1 MQRTPGASFRSV
13 GRVWARVAIT
23 LAACLCQI
31 NLHLV
36 AQAHQLCAGQSS
48 FQFPLWNDTLQWTGA
63 DGLSSV
69 RLADID
75 GDGQVELIGVGT
87 RGVEVWHWEPKGQ
100 AWIPM
105 HAATPPW
112 TKLDNFMTADV
123 DGDGQAELIQFAVP
137 VYEATIRVWHYDPSP
152 GVWRI
157 MPNLEMKVPGVVARA
172 GPNGLS
178 EPFFRFAD
186 LAGTGQQELV
196 FLTGLVRSGALVATP
211 SVYQAAK
218 DGSGWTKLDTAGEAT
233 IPGPNLYTN
242 FDFANLGNG
251 LRQIVILAPN
261 GFVFI
266 RQIAPNTPGQIRF
279 ANGVFRS
286 LQGAKVQL
294 PFLPVDFAGSGR
306 DQIAFTRDNGDLEVT
321 LTADSGDPNA
331 VLTTTKLD
339 SQVQSQP
346 MQALYTGL
354 GKTPASKDLLLI
366 GPNGLNEYG
375 TPQSGGQATKIAN
388 SPFISQGRFGDVV
401 SHWSS
406 IQTGKVRDT
415 QGQPETILVARDA
428 TGLHTLLPSPNVCQS
443 GKPGFALTPTAYF
456 PPFVGG
462 QAAAYSAIS
471 NQLVRGNS
479 DIRSLYSS
487 NFASLASYQAALLHV
502 KYSAGSGKFTEQ
514 EFDNTKAQLNQEF
527 LAAAN
532 VGQFFESTRTQVED
546 LFDAEAAAVPG
557 ILTALSLPS
566 DASVNTSAGAIFGN
580 VLLSVVDAIFSFAGS
595 SDTNAAKFGLPSVD
609 EAYAINGSMSVLT
622 TIINDVVSATAPS
635 GGGNLPGQTLVVE
648 DQLETWRSTA
658 ATQTASASAAAFRN
672 WDLMQTLSQQIGV
685 GAVSATSRLQEK
697 SVEAGLK
704 RFQIRTWQALA
715 PQAWYIFGDTQLLAS
730 HLANELSGYSYYL
743 QQEGTPRAHS
753 CCAKTEKWLVW
764 ATLSS
769 SKSSHG
775 PVATSTI
782 KELSK
787 LGVDWRDI
795 LARRNGWGNI
805 PFDDSMGYQGNLTIA
820 VTQAKPTTPPTIGS
834 PAKIVVT
841 GGIGSPQTYGC
852 NGNTLPILEQS
863 TPVSSVFPK
872 PITIKVTDANGNGV
886 PGATV
891 HFTGRNSLDLHN
903 QDATTDGRGF
913 ATLTLVASDKPDIEP
928 VRTVANPDYFGIKG
942 AIDPN
947 APGCMIRI
955 PYILRAMPSP
965 IDTPAQRA
973 RVRATI
979 ERPNGPPPGN
989 SQTLTIRW
997 QTHGMPVNT
1006 LKKISFLQR
1015 DPPACASPQLTS
1027 SLPVPASPAA
1037 DGHSFTAAV
1046 NLTLPDYKQC
1056 RNLHPH
1062 YDVTVTGTM
1071 NVMSDDGSTYAAPI
1085 TAVLPAVLN

>member
-1 MQRTPGASFRSV
+1 MQRSRGAVLCSFS
-13 GRVWARVAIT
+13 RVWVRVAISI
-23 LAACLCQI
+23 AACLSQGSV
-31 NLHLV
+31 NLA
-36 AQAHQLCAGQSS
+36 AQAHQLCAGHSS
-48 FQFPLWNDTLQWTGA
+48 FQFPLWNDSLQWTGA
-63 DGLSSV
+63 DGSSSV

-75 GDGQVELIGVGT
+75 GDGQAELIGVGT
-87 RGVEVWHWEPKGQ
+87 RGVEIWHWEPKGQ
-100 AWIPM
+100 AWMPM

-112 TKLDNFMTADV
+112 TKLDYFMTADV
-123 DGDGQAELIQFAVP
+123 DGDGQAELIQFTVP
-137 VYEATIRVWHYDPSP
+137 AFEATIRVWHYDASP
-152 GVWRI
+152 GVWRL
-157 MPNLEMKVPGVVARA
+157 MPKLEMKVPGVVARA
-172 GPNGLS
+172 GPNGLT

-196 FLTGLVRSGALVATP
+196 FLTAQVRAGNLVATP
-211 SVYQAAK
+211 SVYQASK

-266 RQIAPNTPGQIRF
+266 RQIATSTPGQIRF
-279 ANGVFRS
+279 ANGIFRA
-286 LQGAKVQL
+286 LQGSKVQL
-294 PFLPVDFAGSGR
+294 PFLPVDFTGNGH
-306 DQIAFTRDNGDLEVT
+306 DQLVFATANGDLDVT
-321 LTADSGDPNA
+321 LTADSSDPNA
-331 VLTTTKLD
+331 ALTTARLD
-339 SQVQSQP
+339 SLGQNQI
-346 MQALYTGL
+346 LRTFDTGL
-354 GKTPASKDLLLI
+354 GKSPASKDLLIL
-366 GPNGLNEYG
+366 GSGGLTEYG
-375 TPQSGGQATKIAN
+375 IAQGGVQATKIAN
-388 SPFISQGRFGDVV
+388 SPFISQSRFGDAE
-401 SHWSS
+401 SHSSS

-415 QGQPETILVARDA
+415 QSRPETILVARDG

-443 GKPGFALTPTAYF
+443 GTPGFALTPTAYF
-456 PPFVGG
+456 PPFIGG

-487 NFASLASYQAALLHV
+487 NFASLASYHAALLHV

-514 EFDNTKAQLNQEF
+514 DFDNTKAQLNQEF

-546 LFDAEAAAVPG
+546 LFDAETAAVPE
-557 ILTALSLPS
+557 ILTALNMPS
-566 DASVNTSAGAIFGN
+566 DATVNNSAGAIFGS
-580 VLLSVVDAIFSFAGS
+580 VLLSVVDAVFSFAGS
-595 SDTNAAKFGLPSVD
+595 SDANAAKFGLSSVD

-635 GGGNLPGQTLVVE
+635 GGGNLAGQTLVVE

-658 ATQTASASAAAFRN
+658 ATQTALANAATFRN

-685 GAVSATSRLQEK
+685 GAVSATSQLQEK

-704 RFQIRTWQALA
+704 RFQISTWQALA
-715 PQAWYIFGDTQLLAS
+715 PQAWYIFGDTQLSAS
-730 HLANELSGYSYYL
+730 HLANELSGYSYYV

-753 CCAKTEKWLVW
+753 CCAKTERWLVW

-769 SKSSHG
+769 SKSTHG

-782 KELSK
+782 KELLK

-795 LARRNGWGNI
+795 LARRNGWENI

-820 VTQAKPTTPPTIGS
+820 RTPTAPATPRTIAP

-841 GGIGSPQTYGC
+841 GGIGSPQTYNC

-886 PGATV
+886 PGTQV
-891 HFTGRNSLDLHN
+891 HFSGRNSLNLHN
-903 QDATTDGRGF
+903 QDVATDNRGI
-913 ATLTLVASDKPDIEP
+913 AILTLVAEDKPDFRP
-928 VRTVANPDYFGIKG
+928 VGAVANLDYFTITG
-942 AIDPN
+942 ATDPN
-947 APGCMIRI
+947 APTCMLRI
-955 PYILRAMPSP
+955 PYILRSMLSP
-965 IDTPAQRA
+965 IDTSAQRA
-973 RVRATI
+973 GVHAVI

-997 QTHGMPVNT
+997 QSHGLPVST

-1015 DPPACASPQLTS
+1015 DPPACAAPQLTS

-1062 YDVTVTGTM
+1062 YDVTVTGTI
-1071 NVMSDDGSTYAAPI
+1071 NVTSDDGSTYAAPI
-1085 TAVLPAVLN
+1085 TAVVPALLN